1 MATLSAGSSIG
12 RVERDTLCDFPFPA
26 VAVREQAFLVVVEL
40 LRCLG
45 RELEVRSQDDGVD
58 RAGLLAKAAVD
69 AFRHVDVETA
79 TEIWG
84 LKVVR
89 GGPARPDDAADPPF
103 PVHQTRGSSFSC
115 GSTRGPH

>member
-1 MATLSAGSSIG
+1 MATLLAGSPIG
-12 RVERDTLCDFPFPA
+12 RVEQDVLRNRPLPA
-26 VAVREQAFLVVVEL
+26 GAVRERALLVVVGL
-40 LRCLG
+40 LGCLG
-45 RELEVRSQDDGVD
+45 RELEVWSQDDGVD